1 MQIDMTYVRFYRS
14 HFGSLDTLYMKGDD
28 KGEFVIM
35 PQYEHSPNTFILATD
50 YETYALEYSCEVSML
65 FGPIEMANIMC
76 KSTFYHEIVC
86 KLYYF
91 TGHIIVVPHV
101 MVRGKTSCFKASFL
115 EAHFSIFNL
124 SQ

>member
-1 MQIDMTYVRFYRS
+1 MKMKNQSKSRCSFLGTNMQIDMTYVRFYRS

-76 KSTFYHEIVC
+76 KSTFYHEIV
-86 KLYYF
+86 
-91 TGHIIVVPHV
+91 
-101 MVRGKTSCFKASFL
+101 SSFP
-115 EAHFSIFNL
+115 EMPFA
-124 SQ
+124 